1 MRIEYSFIIPV
12 YNCCD
17 YIDSCIES
25 IVKQKKKCL
34 YEIIIVD
41 DGSTDLLESKI
52 KKFEN
57 EYLNIIKYYKK
68 EHEGIS
74 IARNFGI
81 DKSNGEY
88 IVFVDVDDKLYEE
101 FFINC
106 EKLTKNSFY
115 DVIKTRVM
123 CEENKKYDGRFE
135 LPIFD
140 TPLSGEEAITTFCN
154 SSNIFATP
162 WSYIIKRKYIIDKKL
177 YFKENTV
184 HEDYGLIPLIIA
196 NASTVI
202 SVSWY
207 GYRYI
212 KRKDSL
218 SMLNDDS
225 RELLRISDFIEHTKN
240 LMQYFYVNLS
250 SDSKKQV
257 CKYFYE
263 RLKIK
268 IGNLNYSVKRQLN
281 YDALNEITSI
291 YNEVMQEIKYNNLNG
306 NYGRVIDSVLK
317 NGKNIFNDNLVCIV
331 LGGSCGKNDNII
343 GWSDIDLYII
353 LKEYDITM
361 VREFSLIIDNYDIHV
376 GTTYYTLFEI
386 ENKIIDNKTKVTLY
400 EKNMLHFNPT
410 LYGFCNFPK
419 VDYNEIVQSDTNN
432 LPNVMHE
439 FRRMFTNALNKKI
452 KVDKKYVKKLLV
464 LLKCYLNTK
473 YIFVFGYELVVS
485 QFLLLYNEK
494 NKNDSTNEYCF
505 DIIKVISNL
514 EKYSEDIMNFSKIIL
529 KFIENEE
536 MF

>member
-1 MRIEYSFIIPV
+1 M
-12 YNCCD
+12 
-17 YIDSCIES
+17 
-25 IVKQKKKCL
+25 
-34 YEIIIVD
+34 
-41 DGSTDLLESKI
+41 
-52 KKFEN
+52 
-57 EYLNIIKYYKK
+57 
-68 EHEGIS
+68 
-74 IARNFGI
+74 
-81 DKSNGEY
+81 
-88 IVFVDVDDKLYEE
+88 
-101 FFINC
+101 
-106 EKLTKNSFY
+106 
-115 DVIKTRVM
+115 
-123 CEENKKYDGRFE
+123 
-135 LPIFD
+135 
-140 TPLSGEEAITTFCN
+140 
-154 SSNIFATP
+154 
-162 WSYIIKRKYIIDKKL
+162 
-177 YFKENTV
+177 
-184 HEDYGLIPLIIA
+184 
-196 NASTVI
+196 
-202 SVSWY
+202 
-207 GYRYI
+207 
-212 KRKDSL
+212 
-218 SMLNDDS
+218 
-225 RELLRISDFIEHTKN
+225 
-240 LMQYFYVNLS
+240 
-250 SDSKKQV
+250 
-257 CKYFYE
+257 
-263 RLKIK
+263 
-268 IGNLNYSVKRQLN
+268 
-281 YDALNEITSI
+281 
-291 YNEVMQEIKYNNLNG
+291 NG

-536 MF
+536 MFYDGKKS